1 MVQQH
6 IGLIFLSGASVVFS
20 ISSDLL
26 GMLRFSALLENFGKN
41 YQTRIASF

>member
-6 IGLIFLSGASVVFS
+6 IGLIFLSGGSIAFS
-20 ISSDLL
+20 ISSDLP
-26 GMLRFSALLENFGKN
+26 GVLRFNALLENFGKN